1 MSKFSRTYDEKKMIE
16 RLNKIY
22 GLGPKVLECSK
33 IINGHINDTYNAVSY
48 THLSGV
54 FT

>member
-22 GLGPKVLECSK
+22 RPWTKSLGVQQ
-33 IINGHINDTYNAVSY
+33 NY
-48 THLSGV
+48 
-54 FT
+54 